1 MTHGVRS
8 HIREALTS
16 MFSPQFIRHHASALG
31 AVKRR
36 RKVDIAALVYTLILA
51 FDRGATRTLA
61 SLRRAYAAA
70 TGTTLASSAFYD
82 RFTPALSKLM
92 QKLTERALAKTAE
105 AGTKRQRAFGL
116 FARLLIAD
124 GSLVRLPNALERDYP
139 SVWTNYMRASA
150 KLHVIIDGAT
160 RTPERVHVAPGSTH
174 DLSMMT
180 VDACCIGSLYV
191 FDLAYYQGKLFQ
203 RIMERGGHFLCRVK
217 KDANFRIVAAAET
230 RWVGRK
236 HKSIVAEMRG
246 RSFDVWVDYEYR
258 HIPER
263 DWTWRHLEL
272 RLIGVWSDD
281 LRRHRLYLTSAPVFA
296 LPAEIAADVYAV
308 RWEIELLFRELK
320 SHLNLEHM
328 PSGNKAAAECMLYA
342 SLLALL
348 VGRTLRR
355 EIAARVDAT
364 IPAERW
370 SIIFRSLAPLV
381 LDLLV
386 SRPAQQ
392 HDLDRRLL
400 RVLRFEGPDPNRR
413 RRSLPDRARAVLPA
427 PPN

>member
-1 MTHGVRS
+1 MTHGVKS

-16 MFSPQFIRHHASALG
+16 VFSPQFIRHHASALG
-31 AVKRR
+31 AVRRR

-92 QKLTERALAKTAE
+92 QKLTERALAKTVE
-105 AGTKRQRAFGL
+105 GGTKRQRAFGL
-116 FARLLIAD
+116 FAKLLIAD

-174 DLSMMT
+174 DLSLMT
-180 VDACCIGSLYV
+180 LDACCIGSLYV
-191 FDLAYYQGKLFQ
+191 FDLAYYQGKLFH
-203 RIMERGGHFLCRVK
+203 RIMERSGHFLCRVK
-217 KDANFRIVAAAET
+217 KDANFRIVAAAEP
-230 RWVGRK
+230 RWIGRK
-236 HKSIVAEMRG
+236 HKSILAEMRG

-272 RLIGVWSDD
+272 RLIGVWSEE

-296 LPAEIAADVYAV
+296 LPAEVAADVYAV

-355 EIAARVDAT
+355 QVASRFELT

-386 SRPAQQ
+386 SPPAQR

-400 RVLRFEGPDPNRR
+400 RVLRFEAPDPNRR
-413 RRSLPDRARAVLPA
+413 RLALPDRARAVLPA